1 MTYKIKNKKSKEKG
15 IYKYKNYVL
24 KNENGMLNL
33 KKPEDYEGTYI
44 GKKKPT
50 KADKESVVADY
61 YDLPNR
67 EIPLHKEEIK
77 EIKKNF
83 TEKEQRKILGYT
95 IKEFKER

>member
-1 MTYKIKNKKSKEKG
+1 MAYKIKRKKEKD
-15 IYKYKNYVL
+15 IYKYKSYVL
-24 KNENGMLNL
+24 KKEEGMLNL

-44 GKKKPT
+44 GEKKPT
-50 KADKESVVADY
+50 KADKESVIADY

-67 EIPLHKEEIK
+67 DIPLHKEEIK

-83 TEKEQRKILGYT
+83 TEKEQRRILGYT